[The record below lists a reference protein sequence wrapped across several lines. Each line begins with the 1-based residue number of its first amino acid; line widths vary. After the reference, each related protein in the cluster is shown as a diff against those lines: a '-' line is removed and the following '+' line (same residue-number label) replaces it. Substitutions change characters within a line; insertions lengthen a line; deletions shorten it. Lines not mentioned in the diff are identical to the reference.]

1 MNTAASIG
9 PVQFVGLAYFI
20 CIVISL
26 GVAWIIR
33 LLFSGIKLQRNIF
46 SAKAIAVKVTE
57 KKNLSQQKDR

>member
-9 PVQFVGLAYFI
+9 PVQFVSLAYFI

-46 SAKAIAVKVTE
+46 SVKAIAVKVNE
-57 KKNLSQQKDR
+57 KKNLLQQKER